1 MWTSFDYFA
10 LHVARALVNVNLD
23 QYNQY
28 MQWIGR
34 EDALEELGVK
44 PQTLYAY
51 VSRGLIASRPDESDP
66 RASVYSA
73 ADIAGLVA
81 RRRSGR
87 GRQAIASAAIAWG
100 DPVMETA
107 ITTVRDGK
115 LIYRG
120 QDAVRLAVD
129 ATLEEAAALLW
140 RAEGPSPARAAGT
153 EPMAGETGK
162 ARALAFLAARAA
174 ANPPSFGRGQA
185 ALAADGAGLLAGF
198 CTAVTGVAGRGFF
211 HQRLGRHWGLSPG
224 GTDLL
229 RRALVLV
236 ADHELNP
243 STFAARVAAS
253 TGAPLAACALA
264 GCATLTGP
272 LHGEASARARAYL
285 EAAMADG
292 AQAALAGIAARGER
306 IPAVGHALYP
316 AGDPRAAALL
326 RWMKPAP
333 ALKRAIRA
341 AEQASGEAANVDMA
355 LAALSVHLALPEDA
369 SFLIFASGRMAGW
382 IAHAMEQQA
391 SGRPIRPRA
400 NYIGL

>member
-1 MWTSFDYFA
+1 MS
-10 LHVARALVNVNLD
+10 
-23 QYNQY
+23 
-28 MQWIGR
+28 WIGR
-34 EDALEELGVK
+34 DDALDALGVK

-51 VSRGLIASRPDESDP
+51 VSRGLIASRPDETDP
-66 RASVYSA
+66 RSSVYSA
-73 ADIAGLVA
+73 ADIAGLVK

-87 GRQAIASAAIAWG
+87 GRQAIASAAISWG

-120 QDAVRLAVD
+120 KDAVRLAAD

-140 RAEGPSPARAAGT
+140 QAPAPSPSRPAAGK
-153 EPMAGETGK
+153 EAAGDTGK
-162 ARALAFLAARAA
+162 ARLLAFLADRAA
-174 ANPPSFGRGQA
+174 HDPPSFGRGSA
-185 ALAADGAGLLAGF
+185 ALSEDGAQLLAGV
-198 CTAVTGVAGRGFF
+198 CTAVTGTSGRGFY

-272 LHGEASARARAYL
+272 LHGEASARALAYL
-285 EAAMADG
+285 KQAMEDG
-292 AQAALAGIAARGER
+292 PKAALAGLAARGEH

-316 AGDPRAAALL
+316 AGDPRAAALI
-326 RWMKPAP
+326 RWIKPAAP
-333 ALKRAIRA
+333 LKRAIKA
-341 AEQASGEAANVDMA
+341 AEAASGEAANVDMA
-355 LAALSVHLALPEDA
+355 LAALSVHLSLPEDA
-369 SFLIFASGRMAGW
+369 PFLIFASGRMAGW
-382 IAHAMEQQA
+382 IAHAIEQQA
-391 SGRPIRPRA
+391 SGRLIRPRA
-400 NYIGL
+400 NYTGR

>member
-1 MWTSFDYFA
+1 MS
-10 LHVARALVNVNLD
+10 
-23 QYNQY
+23 
-28 MQWIGR
+28 WIGR
-34 EDALEELGVK
+34 EDALEALGVK

-51 VSRGLIASRPDESDP
+51 VSRGLIASRPYENDP

-73 ADIAGLVA
+73 ADIAGLVK

-87 GRQAIASAAIAWG
+87 GRQAIASAAISWG

-120 QDAVRLAVD
+120 KDAVRLAAD
-129 ATLEEAAALLW
+129 ATLEEVAALLW
-140 RAEGPSPARAAGT
+140 QASAPSPSRSGT
-153 EPMAGETGK
+153 GNMAPGETGK
-162 ARALAFLAARAA
+162 ARLLAYLADRAA
-174 ANPPSFGRGQA
+174 QDPPSFGRGSA
-185 ALAADGAGLLAGF
+185 ALSEDGAQLLAGV
-198 CTAVTGVAGRGFF
+198 CTAVTGTGGRGFY
-211 HQRLGRHWGLSPG
+211 HQRLGRHWGLTPD

-272 LHGEASARARAYL
+272 LHGEASARALAYL
-285 EAAMADG
+285 KLAMEDRP
-292 AQAALAGIAARGER
+292 QTALSGIAARGER
-306 IPAVGHALYP
+306 IPAVGHTLYP
-316 AGDPRAAALL
+316 AGDPRAAALI

-333 ALKRAIRA
+333 ALKRAIKA
-341 AEQASGEAANVDMA
+341 AEAASGYAANVDMA
-355 LAALSVHLALPEDA
+355 LAALSVQLDLPEDA
-369 SFLIFASGRMAGW
+369 PFLIFASGRMAGW
-382 IAHAMEQQA
+382 IAHAIEQQA
-391 SGRPIRPRA
+391 SGRLIRPRA
-400 NYIGL
+400 NYTGR

>member
-1 MWTSFDYFA
+1 M
-10 LHVARALVNVNLD
+10 N
-23 QYNQY
+23 
-28 MQWIGR
+28 WIGR
-34 EDALEELGVK
+34 DEALKELGVK

-51 VSRGLIASRPDESDP
+51 VSRGLIASRPDEDDP

-73 ADIAGLVA
+73 ADIAGLVQ

-87 GRQAIASAAIAWG
+87 GRQAIASAAISWG

-107 ITTVRDGK
+107 ITTVREGK
-115 LIYRG
+115 LVYRG
-120 QDAVRLAVD
+120 KDAVRLATD

-140 RAEGPSPARAAGT
+140 QAPGPSPSRAVADEAVPG
-153 EPMAGETGK
+153 ATGK

-174 ANPPSFGRGQA
+174 EDAPSFGRGAA
-185 ALAADGAGLLAGF
+185 ALAGDGASLLAGF
-198 CTAVTGVAGRGFF
+198 CTAVTGTPGRGFF

-285 EAAMADG
+285 ERAIESG
-292 AQAALAGIAARGER
+292 PQAALADLAARGER

-316 AGDPRAAALL
+316 AGDPRAAALI
-326 RWMKPAP
+326 RWLKPEAP
-333 ALKRAIRA
+333 LKRAIRA

-355 LAALSVHLALPEDA
+355 LAALAVQLSLPEDA

-382 IAHAMEQQA
+382 IAHAIEQRV
-391 SGRPIRPRA
+391 SGRMIRPRA
-400 NYIGL
+400 TYTGG

>member
-1 MWTSFDYFA
+1 MF
-10 LHVARALVNVNLD
+10 VNLD
-23 QYNQY
+23 QYNQH
-28 MQWIGR
+28 MSWIGR
-34 EDALEELGVK
+34 DDALEALGVK

-51 VSRGLIASRPDESDP
+51 VSRGLIASRPDENDP

-73 ADIAGLVA
+73 ADIAGLVK

-87 GRQAIASAAIAWG
+87 GRQAIASAAISWG

-120 QDAVRLAVD
+120 KDAVRLAAD

-140 RAEGPSPARAAGT
+140 QASAPSPSRSATGNVAPG
-153 EPMAGETGK
+153 GTGK
-162 ARALAFLAARAA
+162 ARLLAFLAARAA
-174 ANPPSFGRGQA
+174 QDPPSFGRGGA
-185 ALAADGAGLLAGF
+185 ALSEDGAQLLSGV
-198 CTAVTGVAGRGFF
+198 CSAVTGTGGRGFF
-211 HQRLGRHWGLSPG
+211 HQRLGRHWGLTPG

-236 ADHELNP
+236 ADHELNL

-272 LHGEASARARAYL
+272 LHGEASARALAYL
-285 EAAMADG
+285 KRAMEDG
-292 AQAALAGIAARGER
+292 PQAALASIAGRGER
-306 IPAVGHALYP
+306 IPAVGHTLYP
-316 AGDPRAAALL
+316 AGDPRAAALI

-333 ALKRAIRA
+333 ALKRAIKA
-341 AEQASGEAANVDMA
+341 AEQASGHAANVDMA
-355 LAALSVHLALPEDA
+355 LAALSVQLALPEDA
-369 SFLIFASGRMAGW
+369 PFLIFASGRMAGW
-382 IAHAMEQQA
+382 IAHAIEQQA
-391 SGRPIRPRA
+391 SGRLIRPRA
-400 NYIGL
+400 NYTGR

>member
-1 MWTSFDYFA
+1 MS
-10 LHVARALVNVNLD
+10 
-23 QYNQY
+23 
-28 MQWIGR
+28 WIGR
-34 EDALEELGVK
+34 DDALEALGVK

-51 VSRGLIASRPDESDP
+51 VSRGLIASRPDENDP

-73 ADIAGLVA
+73 ADIAGLVK

-87 GRQAIASAAIAWG
+87 GRQAIASAAISWG

-120 QDAVRLAVD
+120 KDAVRLAAD
-129 ATLEEAAALLW
+129 ATLEEAAAFLW
-140 RAEGPSPARAAGT
+140 RADTPPPSRSATGKAAPGD
-153 EPMAGETGK
+153 TGK
-162 ARALAFLAARAA
+162 ARILAYLADRAA
-174 ANPPSFGRGQA
+174 HDPPSFGRGST
-185 ALAADGAGLLAGF
+185 ALSEDGAQLLAGV
-198 CTAVTGVAGRGFF
+198 CTAVTGTGGRGFY

-253 TGAPLAACALA
+253 TGAPLAASALA

-272 LHGEASARARAYL
+272 LHGEASARALAYL
-285 EAAMADG
+285 KLAMEDG
-292 AQAALAGIAARGER
+292 PQVALSGIAARGER
-306 IPAVGHALYP
+306 IPAVGHTLYP
-316 AGDPRAAALL
+316 AGDPRAAALI

-333 ALKRAIRA
+333 ALKRAIKA
-341 AEQASGEAANVDMA
+341 AEQASGYAANVDMA

-369 SFLIFASGRMAGW
+369 PFLIFASGRMAGW
-382 IAHAMEQQA
+382 IAHAIEQQG
-391 SGRPIRPRA
+391 SGRLIRPRA
-400 NYIGL
+400 NYTGR

>member
-1 MWTSFDYFA
+1 MS
-10 LHVARALVNVNLD
+10 
-23 QYNQY
+23 
-28 MQWIGR
+28 WIGR
-34 EDALEELGVK
+34 DDALEALGVK

-51 VSRGLIASRPDESDP
+51 VSRGLIASRPDENDP

-73 ADIAGLVA
+73 ADITGLVK

-87 GRQAIASAAIAWG
+87 GRQAIASAAISWG

-120 QDAVRLAVD
+120 KDAVRVAAD

-140 RAEGPSPARAAGT
+140 QVKAPFPSRSAAGDIA
-153 EPMAGETGK
+153 PGETGK
-162 ARALAFLAARAA
+162 ARLLAYLATRAA
-174 ANPPSFGRGQA
+174 HDPPAFGRGEA
-185 ALAADGAGLLAGF
+185 ALSDDGAQLLAGV
-198 CTAVTGVAGRGFF
+198 CSAVTGTGGRGFY

-253 TGAPLAACALA
+253 TGAPLAASALA

-272 LHGEASARARAYL
+272 LHGEASARALAYL
-285 EAAMADG
+285 KWAIEDG
-292 AQAALAGIAARGER
+292 PKAALSGLAARGEH

-316 AGDPRAAALL
+316 AGDPRAAALI
-326 RWMKPAP
+326 RWMKPAAP
-333 ALKRAIRA
+333 LKRAIKA
-341 AEQASGEAANVDMA
+341 AEAASGEAANVDMA
-355 LAALSVHLALPEDA
+355 LAALSVHLSLPEDA
-369 SFLIFASGRMAGW
+369 PFLIFASGRMAGW
-382 IAHAMEQQA
+382 IAHAIEQQA
-391 SGRPIRPRA
+391 SGRLIRPRA
-400 NYIGL
+400 NYTGR

>member
-1 MWTSFDYFA
+1 MS
-10 LHVARALVNVNLD
+10 
-23 QYNQY
+23 
-28 MQWIGR
+28 WIGR
-34 EDALEELGVK
+34 DDALEALGVK

-51 VSRGLIASRPDESDP
+51 VSRGMIASRPDEHDP

-73 ADIAGLVA
+73 ADIAGLVK

-87 GRQAIASAAIAWG
+87 GRQAIASAAISWG

-120 QDAVRLAVD
+120 KDAVRLAAD
-129 ATLEEAAALLW
+129 ATLEEAAAFLW
-140 RAEGPSPARAAGT
+140 QADTPPPSRTATGKTASGD
-153 EPMAGETGK
+153 TGK
-162 ARALAFLAARAA
+162 ARLLAYLADRAA
-174 ANPPSFGRGQA
+174 HDPPSFGRGSS
-185 ALAADGAGLLAGF
+185 ALSEDGAQLLAGV
-198 CTAVTGVAGRGFF
+198 CMAVTGTGGRGFY

-272 LHGEASARARAYL
+272 LHGEASARALAYL
-285 EAAMADG
+285 KRAMEDG
-292 AQAALAGIAARGER
+292 PKAALSGLAARGEH

-316 AGDPRAAALL
+316 AGDPRAAALI

-333 ALKRAIRA
+333 PLKRAIKA
-341 AEQASGEAANVDMA
+341 AEAASGEAANVDMA
-355 LAALSVHLALPEDA
+355 LAALSVHLSLPEDA
-369 SFLIFASGRMAGW
+369 PFLIFASGRMAGW
-382 IAHAMEQQA
+382 IAHAIEQQA
-391 SGRPIRPRA
+391 SGRLIRPRA
-400 NYIGL
+400 NYTGR

>member
-1 MWTSFDYFA
+1 MS
-10 LHVARALVNVNLD
+10 
-23 QYNQY
+23 
-28 MQWIGR
+28 WIGR
-34 EDALEELGVK
+34 EDALSELGVK

-51 VSRGLIASRPDESDP
+51 VSRGLIASRPDETDP

-73 ADIAGLVA
+73 ADIAALVQ

-107 ITTVRDGK
+107 ITTVQGGK

-120 QDAVRLAVD
+120 KEAVRLAAD
-129 ATLEEAAALLW
+129 ATLEEVAALLW
-140 RAEGPSPARAAGT
+140 QADSPSPARAEGT
-153 EPMAGETGK
+153 EAASGATGK
-162 ARALAFLAARAA
+162 ARLLAYLAAKAA
-174 ANPPSFGRGQA
+174 CDPPVFGRGSA
-185 ALAADGAGLLAGF
+185 ALSEDGARLLAGG
-198 CTAVTGVAGRGFF
+198 CTAVTGSAGRGFY
-211 HQRLGRHWGLSPG
+211 HQRLGRHWRLSPG

-272 LHGEASARARAYL
+272 LHGEASARALAYL
-285 EAAMADG
+285 HRAIEDSP
-292 AQAALAGIAARGER
+292 QAALAGLASRGER
-306 IPAVGHALYP
+306 IPAVGHTLYP
-316 AGDPRAAALL
+316 AGDPRAAALI

-355 LAALSVHLALPEDA
+355 LAALSVHLSLPEDA
-369 SFLIFASGRMAGW
+369 PFLIFASGRMAGW
-382 IAHAMEQQA
+382 IAHAIEQQA
-391 SGRPIRPRA
+391 SGKPIRPRA
-400 NYIGL
+400 NYSGK